1 MQLTKF
7 DTFGV
12 KEYKLWVKICLAF
25 TILYTYIGIAAY
37 PLFLVEVGHGNIKT
51 YADAFW
57 VLQMSAS
64 TIGFGDFYPST
75 LTGRSI
81 VAISFYIGVGLAGYA
96 GSAIAG
102 AFTSFTNKDTLNR
115 ELKHQNAQIL
125 KQLKQLTKE
134 HQCTKQH

>member
-12 KEYKLWVKICLAF
+12 KEYKLWVKITLAF
-25 TILYTYIGIAAY
+25 TILYSYIAIMAL
-37 PLFLVEVGHGNIKT
+37 PLYLVEVGVGNIKT

-75 LTGRSI
+75 LIGRSI

-96 GSAIAG
+96 GSTIAS
-102 AFTSFTNKDTLNR
+102 AFTGFTDKDTQNR

-125 KQLKQLTKE
+125 KILKTLKGN
-134 HQCTKQH
+134 